1 MMNEKRRDKTVIAM
15 ITVRAISF
23 PDIPA
28 PLERHWAFSHVVSTT
43 SKSADRFSLAGYI
56 KATIEKPPPQS
67 DVSGE
72 EVIWIDCK
80 SYPNVADPAP
90 ELGFHQLPPGAFG
103 ISGGPDLV
111 PNGEAFSGD
120 RLRPAHCNPVDLD
133 SSSSFHEPVD
143 PIIRIEHSNTLC

>member
-1 MMNEKRRDKTVIAM
+1 MMNEKRRDKTVIIA

-28 PLERHWAFSHVVSTT
+28 PLERHWAFRHVVSTT

-56 KATIEKPPPQS
+56 KAIIEKPPPQP
-67 DVSGE
+67 DVSREG
-72 EVIWIDCK
+72 VIWIDHP
-80 SYPNVADPAP
+80 SQPSAADPAP
-90 ELGFHQLPPGAFG
+90 DLGFNQLPPSAFG
-103 ISGGPDLV
+103 IDGGPYLV

-133 SSSSFHEPVD
+133 PSSSFHEPVD
-143 PIIRIEHSNTLC
+143 PIIRIEHSGTSC

>member
-1 MMNEKRRDKTVIAM
+1 MNEKRRDKTVIAM

-28 PLERHWAFSHVVSTT
+28 PLERHWAF
-43 SKSADRFSLAGYI
+43 I